1 MSYSTATLAA
11 ELGLLEEALAAGGDR
26 PAGSAD
32 WRLHQSVRGALQS
45 AVTEVH
51 EVLQDRLA
59 GCPGVRDKSE
69 LWWLI
74 GRAAEEGLISGF
86 DVDAFLEALRIRNV
100 VAHVFPPHAIDSMVA
115 VVQRFVP
122 AAWSSHPHLKVHG

>member
-11 ELGLLEEALAAGGDR
+11 ELALLEEALAAGGNR
-26 PAGSAD
+26 PAGLAD
-32 WRLHQSVRGALQS
+32 WWLHQSVRGALQS

-59 GCPGVRDKSE
+59 GRPYVRDKSE

-74 GRAAEEGLISGF
+74 GRVAEEGLISGS
-86 DVDAFLEALRIRNV
+86 DADAFLEALRTRNV
-100 VAHVFPPHAIDSMVA
+100 VAHAFPPHVIDSMVP
-115 VVQRFVP
+115 VVQRFLP
-122 AAWSSHPHLKVHG
+122 AAWRLTRI